1 MVLSACAGP
10 AQYYAGTGVHDATVA
25 EAAGTWENIEST
37 RLTLRRDGTASFQHL
52 DGRDFDFD
60 FDFDDGWRVSGTGTW
75 KLSDDAD
82 GQDIRLTMTARTGA
96 GTRSDAAVVDASAS
110 APATYRWSMYVDRDE
125 RDALALFFFIGDPD
139 NGSTYV
145 LRKVA
150 AQNAPATATP
160 APRGESG
167 Q

>member
-25 EAAGTWENIEST
+25 EAAGTWENIENT

-52 DGRDFDFD
+52 DGRN

-75 KLSDDAD
+75 KLGAD

-96 GTRSDAAVVDASAS
+96 GTRSDASVVDASAS
-110 APATYRWSMYVDRDE
+110 APATYRWSIHVDRDE
-125 RDALALFFFIGDPD
+125 REALALFFFIGDPD

-145 LRKVA
+145 LRKVT
-150 AQNAPATATP
+150 AQKAPAPATP
-160 APRGESG
+160 AADGESER
-167 Q
+167 